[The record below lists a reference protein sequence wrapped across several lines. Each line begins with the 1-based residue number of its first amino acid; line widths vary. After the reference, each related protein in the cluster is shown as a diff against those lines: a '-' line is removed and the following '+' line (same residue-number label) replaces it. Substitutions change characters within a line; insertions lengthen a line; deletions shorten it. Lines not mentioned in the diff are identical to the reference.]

1 MESLNPK
8 SFFPFSQQP
17 ATCPLHMYYQIL
29 HKILGLIHKLM
40 LQVPCVVV
48 VVDLRD
54 GPKPDVTLVK
64 RISRV

>member
-8 SFFPFSQQP
+8 PFFPFSQQP
-17 ATCPLHMYYQIL
+17 PTCPLHMYYQIL

-40 LQVPCVVV
+40 LQVPCV
-48 VVDLRD
+48 DLRD